1 MDLNPRLSSSVGS
14 IPRKKPGKL
23 DGIRSDDCLDAMKSS
38 SPHEMKVIKDHGVEV
53 ISSEND
59 FDYQS
64 WMVWFM
70 SPFFHLFEF
79 VVLLNIFIN
88 RSSGQ

>member
-1 MDLNPRLSSSVGS
+1 MDLNLRLSSSVGS

-23 DGIRSDDCLDAMKSS
+23 DEIRSDDCLDAMKSS
-38 SPHEMKVIKDHGVEV
+38 SPHEMKVVKDHGVEV

-70 SPFFHLFEF
+70 SFFPFILIRYSMQYFYQ
-79 VVLLNIFIN
+79 
-88 RSSGQ
+88 SGSYRR